1 MNRRYRFMIGA
12 GIGRRKNKNQ
22 IGFTII
28 EISVSLVLMGIL
40 AGIAIPLYTG
50 YIDQAR
56 NETAISDIR
65 GCSLALARY
74 YSDNGSYPDDLAV
87 AGCATSPDPRG
98 NPYQYLNVQTAKNK
112 GKMRKDRFLVPINSD
127 FDLYSMGK
135 DRISQIPLTA
145 KASRDDIIRAN
156 DGAYI
161 GLAYAF

>member
-28 EISVSLVLMGIL
+28 EISVSLAIMGIL
-40 AGIAIPLYTG
+40 AAVVIPLYTG

-74 YSDNGSYPDDLAV
+74 YSDSGRYPDSLDKV
-87 AGCATSPDPRG
+87 GCATSRDPWG
-98 NPYQYLNVQTAKNK
+98 NPYRYFNIQTAKGK
-112 GKMRKDRFLVPINSD
+112 GDMRKDRFMVPINSD

-135 DRISQIPLTA
+135 DGKSASPLTA